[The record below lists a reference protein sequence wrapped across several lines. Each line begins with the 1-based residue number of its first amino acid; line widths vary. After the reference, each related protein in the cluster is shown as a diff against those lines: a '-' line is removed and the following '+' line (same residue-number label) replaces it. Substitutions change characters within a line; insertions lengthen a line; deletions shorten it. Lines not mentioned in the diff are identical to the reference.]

1 MILYRSS
8 MPQIDL
14 HGEDRISA
22 AILVKSFINDN
33 YKLGNEEL
41 AIIHGIGKGIL
52 KKEVYNLLRKDK
64 RVLEFG
70 TDCFNMGCTLVRIRK
85 NIDKNESMWYNTA
98 HNLKGE
104 L

>member
-1 MILYRSS
+1 

-14 HGEDRISA
+14 HGEDRINAS
-22 AILVKSFINDN
+22 ILIKSFINDN

-52 KKEVYNLLRKDK
+52 KKEVYNVLKNDK

-70 TDCFNMGCTLVRIRK
+70 TDYFNMGCTLVRISKR
-85 NIDKNESMWYNTA
+85 IDKKGNMCYNTA
-98 HNLKGE
+98 HNLRGE

>member
-1 MILYRSS
+1 
-8 MPQIDL
+8 MPQLDL

-22 AILVKSFINDN
+22 SILVKSFINDN
-33 YKLGNEEL
+33 YKLGNEEF
-41 AIIHGIGKGIL
+41 AIVHGIGKGIL
-52 KKEVYNLLRKDK
+52 KKEVEKVLRMDK

-70 TDCFNMGCTLVRIRK
+70 TDYFNAGCMLVRICK
-85 NIDKNESMWYNTA
+85 NIDKKHNICYNTA

>member
-1 MILYRSS
+1 

-14 HGEDRISA
+14 HGEDRINAS
-22 AILVKSFINDN
+22 ILVKSFINDN
-33 YKLGNEEL
+33 YNLGNEEV

-52 KKEVYNLLRKDK
+52 KKEVYNLLKMDK

-70 TDCFNMGCTLVRIRK
+70 TDYFNMGCTLVKIRK
-85 NIDKNESMWYNTA
+85 KVDKKDIMVYNTP

-104 L
+104 M